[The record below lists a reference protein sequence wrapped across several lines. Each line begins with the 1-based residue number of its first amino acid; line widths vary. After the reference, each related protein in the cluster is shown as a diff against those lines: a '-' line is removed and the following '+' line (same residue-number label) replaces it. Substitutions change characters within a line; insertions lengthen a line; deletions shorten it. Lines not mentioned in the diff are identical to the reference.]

1 MKFFDRMFKPKE
13 EIVGAPVA
21 GKVVPVSEVNDPTFS
36 EGIVGQ
42 GVAILPTGNAVVA
55 PCDAVVDVM
64 FETGHAV
71 SITTAFGAE
80 VLIHVGLETVKL
92 GGQHFTVH
100 VKKGD
105 RVKAGQ
111 LMIEFDREAIAAEGY
126 DTITPVVICN
136 AEEFGKLTTTTG
148 RVAAVG
154 DRIIGLQKK

>member
-1 MKFFDRMFKPKE
+1 MNFFDRIFKPAE

-42 GVAILPTGNAVVA
+42 GVAILPTGNVVVA

-92 GGQHFTVH
+92 EGRHFTVH

>member
-1 MKFFDRMFKPKE
+1 M
-13 EIVGAPVA
+13 GAPVA

-42 GVAILPTGNAVVA
+42 GVAILPTGNTVVA

-111 LMIEFDREAIAAEGY
+111 LMIEFDREAIEAEGY

-136 AEEFGKLTTTTG
+136 AEEFGKLTPTTG
-148 RVAAVG
+148 GVVAVG
-154 DRIIGLQKK
+154 DRIIGLQTK

>member
-1 MKFFDRMFKPKE
+1 MKFFDRIFKPEE

-42 GVAILPTGNAVVA
+42 GVAILPTGNEVVA

-105 RVKAGQ
+105 HVKAGQ

-148 RVAAVG
+148 GVVAVG
-154 DRIIGLQKK
+154 DRIIGLQTK

>member
-1 MKFFDRMFKPKE
+1 MT
-13 EIVGAPVA
+13 
-21 GKVVPVSEVNDPTFS
+21 S
-36 EGIVGQ
+36 
-42 GVAILPTGNAVVA
+42 
-55 PCDAVVDVM
+55 
-64 FETGHAV
+64 HAV

-92 GGQHFTVH
+92 AGRHFTVH

>member
-1 MKFFDRMFKPKE
+1 MNFFDRIFKPEGK
-13 EIVGAPVA
+13 IVGAPVA

-42 GVAILPTGNAVVA
+42 GVAILPTGNTVVA

-105 RVKAGQ
+105 HVKEGQ

-136 AEEFGKLTTTTG
+136 AEKFGKLTPTTG
-148 RVAAVG
+148 GVVAVG
-154 DRIIGLQKK
+154 DRIIGLQTK